1 MKIDVERNLEKI
13 KVYMYQV
20 DEYKRALEDE
30 IKKSNQYKKLMSQS
44 KGTFSFGSNK
54 AIEESQ
60 KLVTHL
66 TIQLGEKDEEIS
78 VQKNIIRELGR
89 KLKELTNNE

>member
-30 IKKSNQYKKLMSQS
+30 IKKSNSYKKLMS
-44 KGTFSFGSNK
+44 
-54 AIEESQ
+54 
-60 KLVTHL
+60 
-66 TIQLGEKDEEIS
+66 
-78 VQKNIIRELGR
+78 
-89 KLKELTNNE
+89 